1 MKIRYFV
8 NEKGECFKFRDS
20 VYPKK
25 KKKKEEHCGL
35 YIKLGSLKVYLRPKF
50 KIDNCDISHLFKRTA
65 K

>member
-8 NEKGECFKFRDS
+8 TSEGKVLKFRDS

-25 KKKKEEHCGL
+25 KKEVEEHSGL
-35 YIKLGSLKVYLRPKF
+35 YIKYGKIKVYLQPKF
-50 KIDNCDISHLFKRTA
+50 KIDEIDISHLFKRKA